1 MPVFQLDERII
12 FPPPELAESNGLL
25 AIGGDL
31 SPERL
36 IAAYRLGI
44 FPWFSEGE
52 PILWWFTTPRLVLY
66 PDELHIPRRLQ
77 RELKKKVWSIT
88 FDTAF
93 AHVVNMCSTVRT
105 GQHRETWITESM
117 IKGYIQLHELGYSH
131 SVECWNEGELV
142 GGLYGVALDRIF
154 FGESMFTIKSN
165 SSKICLIHL
174 VKRLQKYQYRL
185 IDCQMTTDHLLQFG
199 TREVSGSVFRQ
210 ELQNNIMNLSPDGV
224 WCNDISLN
232 RQRV

>member
-12 FPPPELAESNGLL
+12 FPPQELAESNGLL

-31 SPERL
+31 RPERL

-66 PDELHIPRRLQ
+66 PDELHIPKRLR
-77 RELKKKVWSIT
+77 RELKKKAWSVT
-88 FDTAF
+88 YDTAF
-93 AHVVNMCSTVRT
+93 AQVINMCCTVRT
-105 GQHRETWITESM
+105 RQRMDTWITESM
-117 IKGYIQLHELGYSH
+117 IKGYTQLHELGYIH
-131 SVECWNEGELV
+131 SVECWYEGELV

-154 FGESMFTIKSN
+154 FGESMFTTKSN

>member
-1 MPVFQLDERII
+1 
-12 FPPPELAESNGLL
+12 
-25 AIGGDL
+25 
-31 SPERL
+31 
-36 IAAYRLGI
+36 
-44 FPWFSEGE
+44 
-52 PILWWFTTPRLVLY
+52 
-66 PDELHIPRRLQ
+66 
-77 RELKKKVWSIT
+77 
-88 FDTAF
+88 
-93 AHVVNMCSTVRT
+93 
-105 GQHRETWITESM
+105 
-117 IKGYIQLHELGYSH
+117 LHELGYIH
-131 SVECWNEGELV
+131 SVECWYEGELV

-154 FGESMFTIKSN
+154 FGESMFTTKSN

-232 RQRV
+232 RERV

>member
-52 PILWWFTTPRLVLY
+52 PILWWFTSPRLILY
-66 PDELHIPRRLQ
+66 PNELHIPKRLQ
-77 RELKKKVWSIT
+77 RELKKQAWSIT

-93 AHVVNMCSTVRT
+93 ARVISMCSTVRT
-105 GQHRETWITESM
+105 NQSKETWITESM
-117 IKGYIQLHELGYSH
+117 IKGYMRLHELGYSH
-131 SVECWNEGELV
+131 SVECWYEGELV

-174 VKRLQKYQYRL
+174 VKRLQKYQYRM

-210 ELQNNIMNLSPDGV
+210 ELQNNIINISPDGV